1 MRLTYSILI
10 ALTLLAVAV
19 ILARNAHGCAEGTIE
34 YRGDCYR
41 NFRPTEDSNT
51 DYPVRRQWE
60 SDDKPP
66 KDKMPSYEREGIHA
80 DNPPSLSV
88 QDAKQD
94 TERNEADAEGKKAA
108 GIK

>member
-41 NFRPTEDSNT
+41 NFRPEEDST
-51 DYPVRRQWE
+51 TEYPVRRQWE
-60 SDDKPP
+60 SDEKPP
-66 KDKMPSYEREGIHA
+66 SDKMPSYEREGIHA
-80 DNPPSLSV
+80 DPGIRATEPSTTTAH
-88 QDAKQD
+88 DYKA
-94 TERNEADAEGKKAA
+94 ERDQR
-108 GIK
+108 